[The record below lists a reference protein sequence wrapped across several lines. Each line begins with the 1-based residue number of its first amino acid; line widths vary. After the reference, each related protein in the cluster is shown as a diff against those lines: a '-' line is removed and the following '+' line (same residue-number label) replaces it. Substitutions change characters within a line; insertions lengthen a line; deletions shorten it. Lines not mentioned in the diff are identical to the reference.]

1 MRLPSDMPNFLRN
14 GQNKEMFFNLLE
26 DAIIEEKQNLHQ
38 VTVNFSNKSWCTK
51 ITSTSASRI
60 SSFVS
65 DHKEA
70 DTKLVALAN
79 AFNSSD
85 NTVLVQSTSGDINIL
100 MLCLLHHFKNKRVLI
115 DSSTGNSRKII
126 DMSSTNLTQL
136 QRQTLAGVH
145 AFSGND
151 YVSCF
156 FRKRKKK
163 F

>member
-1 MRLPSDMPNFLRN
+1 MSSVPKQFDTAFIVSDTYLSHSIKGGESRLCSEGKIYVVKSTSMRLPSDMPNFLRN
-14 GQNKEMFFNLLE
+14 GQNKEMLFNLLE

-79 AFNSSD
+79 AFNS
-85 NTVLVQSTSGDINIL
+85 
-100 MLCLLHHFKNKRVLI
+100 
-115 DSSTGNSRKII
+115 
-126 DMSSTNLTQL
+126 
-136 QRQTLAGVH
+136 
-145 AFSGND
+145 
-151 YVSCF
+151 
-156 FRKRKKK
+156 
-163 F
+163 